1 MPSII
6 EISQEEYNNVISM
19 ESHIFELVA
28 SRTKTSVVLEKL
40 CILAESLLEGSVAS
54 IMLKD
59 KITGKINVLSAPSI
73 PKTGHDA
80 LSNLTP
86 GPHGGS
92 CGNAVYKN
100 EAQYVEDTF
109 HDERWANLKQLAID
123 FNLCSCWSMPIRDDL
138 KNAIGSF
145 ALSSFEHRTPS
156 LFHKKIL
163 EVASSIVSIVLK
175 NQANERRINL
185 FTTAM
190 ENANEGILI
199 TDTDNNIIEVNKR
212 FQDIYGYTEE
222 EVLGKNPKYLSSS
235 RNTKEF
241 YKNMWE
247 SINSVNKWQGEVV
260 NQHKDGSLIHQW
272 ISISKLYDEDGNV
285 QNYFSIFS
293 DTTELKVTQ
302 GKIEFM
308 AYHDSLTKL
317 YNKTY
322 LEQKLSHEQDMS
334 LILLNVD
341 NFSYINTTYGFDFG
355 DALLIEISKHLLDN
369 YGTSCIFRMNADE
382 FGIIYEKD
390 INLENMIQNLRKY
403 FSNNRLKIQNIGLK
417 ITFTYG
423 AVRGNENLLRDAT
436 ISLKYAKKA
445 GKNNYHVYNKLHDD
459 LTYSNREKFLKSSA
473 LLHDALD
480 EDRIIPYFQGIIN
493 NKTAKI
499 TKFEVLA
506 RIINNDDEIIPA
518 IKFLE
523 VAKLSGFLSDI
534 TKIMITKSF
543 KIMSNHNY
551 TFSIN
556 ITEDDLNK
564 NYLKNYLCEK
574 AKENNIDCK
583 RITLE
588 ILEGISSGSKSDS
601 VKQLKELQK
610 LGFTIAID
618 DFGAEYS
625 NFERVLDLDV
635 GLLKIDSK
643 YIKDID
649 VNKKSYEI
657 TRAMA
662 YFAKNANIPCVAE
675 FVHSK
680 SVQKVIEELGI
691 DYSQGFY
698 FSEPAP
704 YPQEF

>member
-1 MPSII
+1 MPKII
-6 EISQEEYNNVISM
+6 EISSEEYNKLISL
-19 ESHIFELVA
+19 ESHIFGLVA
-28 SRTKTSVVLEKL
+28 SRTKAKIVLEKL
-40 CILAESLLEGSVAS
+40 CSLAESMLEGSVAS

-59 KITGKINVLSAPSI
+59 KTTGKISVLSAPSI
-73 PKTGHDA
+73 PQAGHDA

-86 GPHGGS
+86 GPGGGS
-92 CGNAVYKN
+92 CGNAVFRN
-100 EAQYVEDTF
+100 EPQYVKDTF
-109 HDERWANLKQLAID
+109 TDKRWSDLRQLAND
-123 FNLCSCWSMPIRDDL
+123 FNLCSCWSMPIKDDL
-138 KNAIGSF
+138 KNAVGSF
-145 ALSSFEHRTPS
+145 ALSSFEHRSPS
-156 LFHKKIL
+156 SFHKKLL

-175 NQANERRINL
+175 NQENEQRLNL
-185 FTTAM
+185 FKTAM
-190 ENANEGILI
+190 EHANEGVVI
-199 TDTDNNIIEVNKR
+199 TNIDNKIIEVNNR
-212 FQDIYGYTEE
+212 FEEIYGYTEK
-222 EVLGKNPKYLSSS
+222 EVLGQDPSYLSSGTNS
-235 RNTKEF
+235 KEF
-241 YKNMWE
+241 YMHMWE
-247 SINSVNKWQGEVV
+247 SINTTDRWSGEVI
-260 NQHKDGSLIHQW
+260 NKHKDGTYIHQW
-272 ISISKLYDEDGNV
+272 ISISKLYDEDGEL
-285 QNYFSIFS
+285 QNYFSVFS
-293 DTTELKVTQ
+293 DITELKKTQ
-302 GKIEFM
+302 SQIEFM

-322 LEQKLSHEQDMS
+322 LEKKLSTKKEVS

-355 DALLIEISKHLLDN
+355 DKLLIEISQHLLNNFD
-369 YGTSCIFRMNADE
+369 TSCIFRMNSDE
-382 FGIIYEKD
+382 FGIVYEED
-390 INLENMIQNLRKY
+390 INLEDKINSLREY
-403 FSNNRLKIQNIGLK
+403 FSNNRLLIDSVKLK

-423 AVRGNENLLRDAT
+423 AVRGNINSLRNAT
-436 ISLKYAKKA
+436 LALKYAKNS
-445 GKNNYHVYNKLHDD
+445 GKNNYYIYDALHDAF
-459 LTYSNREKFLKSSA
+459 TSTNRDKFTKSSA
-473 LLHDALD
+473 MLHDALD
-480 EDRIIPYFQGIIN
+480 EDRVIPYFQGIIDN
-493 NKTAKI
+493 RTAKI
-499 TKFEVLA
+499 TKFEALV
-506 RIINNDDEIIPA
+506 RIKHGDEIIPA
-518 IKFLE
+518 YEFLE
-523 VAKLSGFLSDI
+523 AAKLSGFLSDI
-534 TKIMITKSF
+534 TKIMIDKSF
-543 KIMSNHNY
+543 KIMSKHTY

-564 NYLKNYLCEK
+564 NYLKDYLCKK
-574 AKENNIDCK
+574 AKEYNIDTS

-601 VKQLKELQK
+601 VKQLRELQK
-610 LGFTIAID
+610 LGYTIAID

-635 GLLKIDSK
+635 GLLKIDAK